1 MAGVCS
7 QPAAASSA
15 MAALADHHSDR
26 GGSGRGGRRSGRSG
40 HGRAARDGAARCD
53 EPERT
58 STRSGMTT
66 PQRLKD
72 LAPDRI
78 TAAIAADPRLL
89 VPIGTCDPHG
99 PHLPLG
105 CDTLLV
111 DRLADDLSAEF
122 GILRAPTVEYGV
134 SADAA
139 RGHPRAASVRKKTL
153 HLMLNDLLA
162 SWEHAGIREFIL
174 ITANGDDAHRE
185 ALATVMTAAARVRVV
200 DACAA
205 NVTGLMAGVDGW
217 IRGGEAD
224 TSLMLYLAPHL
235 VDMRLAEQYTP
246 DATNRRPGSWGWPR
260 PHRDVQRPAAPEG
273 ATAGQGES
281 LYSHIRARIA
291 QRIAPSPAL
300 PR

>member
-1 MAGVCS
+1 
-7 QPAAASSA
+7 
-15 MAALADHHSDR
+15 
-26 GGSGRGGRRSGRSG
+26 
-40 HGRAARDGAARCD
+40 
-53 EPERT
+53 
-58 STRSGMTT
+58 MTT

-78 TAAIAADPRLL
+78 TAAIAADPRLI

-139 RGHPRAASVRKKTL
+139 RGRPRAASVRKKTL
-153 HLMLNDLLA
+153 HLLLNDLLA

-174 ITANGDDAHRE
+174 LTANGDDAHRE

-205 NVTGLMAGVDGW
+205 HLTGLIAGADGW
-217 IRGGEAD
+217 LRGGEAD

-246 DATNRRPGSWGWPR
+246 DTTNRRPGGWGWPR
-260 PHRDVQRPAAPEG
+260 AHRDPERMPAPDG
-273 ATAGQGES
+273 ATPERGES
-281 LYSHIRARIA
+281 LYRRIRARIA
-291 QRIAPSPAL
+291 QRIVASASAAD
-300 PR
+300 